1 MEELK
6 HLGSPREFWE
16 YFYEIS
22 KIPRCSGKEGKI
34 RDFIKNEANKFGFET
49 EIDDVENLLIKIP
62 GKINDGITVVLQ
74 SHMDIV
80 CEKNKDSTH
89 DFSKDPLDLE
99 LIEIENE
106 KWVTAKGTT
115 LGADNGVG
123 IAYQLAIM
131 KMISNNQLNLE
142 HINLKLLFTV
152 DEEMG
157 LKGASQLKKEFTE
170 GDYLIN
176 LDSED
181 DKTFTVGCAG
191 GIQFRTKFKFHKQTI
206 EDKSHIPIKIQIKG
220 LIGGH
225 SGVDI
230 DKGRGHSVKII
241 SQILWNVNKEFKINV
256 NSIEGGNLSNAIPR
270 EAQAIFFVD
279 KSKKNDLVEYINR
292 HFEEIKKLYDGIEPN
307 MKIIIE
313 DLEKDD
319 SFTIMDKH
327 FQEKILNLF
336 YVIPTGPIYFH
347 PRIKGLVHTSMNFAT
362 IKTREQVI
370 KTRISIRSISNYDK
384 EILHDKVLTLM
395 NLANLE
401 YENYKYVKYPSWPPK
416 FNSKLTIIAKK
427 AYRDLFNEDV
437 EIQAI
442 HAGLECAYFSDYFPG
457 MDVISF
463 GPDIKGGHSP
473 DERLRVRSVSKIWNI
488 LINLLEKLD

>member
-6 HLGSPREFWE
+6 HLGSPSEFWE

-22 KIPRCSGKEGKI
+22 KIPRCSGNEGKI
-34 RDFIKNEANKFGFET
+34 RNFINNEAKKFGFET
-49 EIDDVENLLIKIP
+49 EIDEVKNLLVSIP
-62 GKINDGITVVLQ
+62 SKSGDGITVVLQ

-80 CEKNKDSTH
+80 CEKNKDSAH
-89 DFSKDPLDLE
+89 DFSQDPLNLE
-99 LIEIENE
+99 LINIDEE
-106 KWVTAKGTT
+106 KWITAKGTT

-131 KMISNNQLNLE
+131 KLISNKQLILD

-157 LKGASQLKKEFTE
+157 LKGASGLKKEFARGE
-170 GDYLIN
+170 YLIN

-191 GIQFRTKFKFHKQTI
+191 GIQFRTKFKLYTQKIHE
-206 EDKSHIPIKIQIKG
+206 EDYIPIKIQIKG
-220 LIGGH
+220 LLGGH

-241 SQILWNVNKEFKINV
+241 SQILWNINKEFEIKIN
-256 NSIEGGNLSNAIPR
+256 SIDGGNLSNAIPR
-270 EAQAIFFVD
+270 EAQAIIFIH
-279 KSKKNDLVEYINR
+279 KSKQENVLTSANH
-292 HFEEIKKLYDGIEPN
+292 HFGEIKKLYDGIEPN
-307 MKIIIE
+307 MNLKVE
-313 DLEKDD
+313 ELKKND
-319 SFTIMDKH
+319 SFSIMEKNFQDKL
-327 FQEKILNLF
+327 LNLF
-336 YVIPTGPIYFH
+336 YVMPTGPIYLH
-347 PRIKGLVHTSMNFAT
+347 PRIEGLVHTSMNFAT
-362 IKTREQVI
+362 IKTKDQVI

-384 EILHDKVLTLM
+384 EILHDKVITLM
-395 NLANLE
+395 NLTNLE

-416 FNSKLTIIAKK
+416 FDSKLNTIAKEV
-427 AYRDLFNEDV
+427 YNNLFNEEV

-442 HAGLECAYFSDYFPG
+442 HAGLECAYFSDYFPE
-457 MDVISF
+457 MEVISF

-473 DERLRVRSVSKIWNI
+473 DERLRVKSVSKIWNI
-488 LINLLEKLD
+488 LINLLKKLD